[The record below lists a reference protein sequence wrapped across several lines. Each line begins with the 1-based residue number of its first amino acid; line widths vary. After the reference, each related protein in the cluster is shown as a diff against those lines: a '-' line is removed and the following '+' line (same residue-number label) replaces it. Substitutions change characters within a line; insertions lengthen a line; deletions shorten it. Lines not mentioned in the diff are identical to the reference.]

1 MKSKLHTFLK
11 LNLNFMSKKI
21 TLLVAA
27 SILLLGNMALASE
40 NTVFSDNT
48 DRRGYSI
55 DYRDAEPII
64 FKERGIEFML
74 FPNGEFDFNTRPS
87 GPRYFINGTYGAPG
101 TRGYY
106 GTSER
111 GTRVEHDN
119 FGRVRRVGNVYI
131 NYDAF
136 GRVKRIGSIYMSYN
150 SFAVTKVGNMHIV
163 YDRRGCIVDVFGF
176 INYANGGYFYNPKG
190 IHSTAGN
197 NNFDDD
203 FNNDFDD
210 DYENDEDYYYY
221 RKDGSKAKMT
231 DDDTK
236 EIKRETLERKKD
248 K

>member
-1 MKSKLHTFLK
+1 M
-11 LNLNFMSKKI
+11 KKI
-21 TLLVAA
+21 TLLVVA
-27 SILLLGNMALASE
+27 SFILVGSMAYASE
-40 NTVFSDNT
+40 NPVFSDNT
-48 DRRGYSI
+48 NRRGYYI

-87 GPRYFINGTYGAPG
+87 GPRYAINSTNGAPG

-106 GTSER
+106 RTSER
-111 GTRVEHDN
+111 GIRVEHDN

-150 SFAVTKVGNMHIV
+150 SFAVTRVGNMRII
-163 YDRRGCIVDVFGF
+163 YDRRGRIVDVYGF
-176 INYANGGYFYNPKG
+176 INYTNSRYSYNPRGAYAGGNGGYGYG
-190 IHSTAGN
+190 
-197 NNFDDD
+197 
-203 FNNDFDD
+203 DD
-210 DYENDEDYYYY
+210 DYDDDYGNDDDYYYY

-231 DDDTK
+231 DEDVK
-236 EIKRETLERKKD
+236 EIKKETLEIKKD